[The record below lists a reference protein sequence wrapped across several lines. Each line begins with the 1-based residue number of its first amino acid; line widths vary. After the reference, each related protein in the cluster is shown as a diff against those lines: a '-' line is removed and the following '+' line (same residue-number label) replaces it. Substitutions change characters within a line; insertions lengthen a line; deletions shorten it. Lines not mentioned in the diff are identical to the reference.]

1 MAQTFSVTWPS
12 IDALQQTL
20 DTEIR
25 RGGLLIRGA
34 TVAGA
39 NVGAEVQVDARVGDG
54 EPVQIPARIA
64 AAIPGVGVAVLFNG
78 IPAEL
83 EALAM
88 PVIEAEAEAEE
99 EKQRPP
105 AALSER
111 LKGMTVT
118 EKMQMA
124 MQGGRDER
132 AALFR
137 DVNKTLHIYVLKNPR
152 IGLDEIQSA
161 AKNPQLAPDAI
172 KMIAEHR
179 EWGSNPTV
187 CTALVR
193 NPKTPLPMALKM
205 IDKVPMTDI
214 RALAKG
220 GARDAIVHA
229 ARRRL
234 EQ

>member
-1 MAQTFSVTWPS
+1 MAHTFSVTWPTVE
-12 IDALQQTL
+12 ALQQAL
-20 DTEIR
+20 ETEIR
-25 RGGLLIRGA
+25 RGGLLVRGA

-39 NVGAEVQVDARVGDG
+39 NVGAEVQLDARVGEG
-54 EPVQIPARIA
+54 APVHIPARIA
-64 AAIPGVGVAVLFNG
+64 AAIPGVGVAVLFDG
-78 IPAEL
+78 VPSQL
-83 EALAM
+83 EELAM
-88 PVIEAEAEAEE
+88 PVLEAEVEE
-99 EKQRPP
+99 ERQRPP
-105 AALSER
+105 AALSDR

-118 EKMQMA
+118 EKMQLA

-152 IGLDEIQSA
+152 IGLDEVQSA
-161 AKNPQLAPDAI
+161 AKNAQLGPDAI
-172 KMIAEHR
+172 KLIAEHR

-193 NPKTPLPMALKM
+193 NPKTPLPMALKL

-229 ARRRL
+229 ARRKL

>member
-1 MAQTFSVTWPS
+1 DVFVEEPLPQAHPFWE
-12 IDALQQTL
+12 L
-20 DTEIR
+20 DNVFLPPHL
-25 RGGLLIRGA
+25 GGFCD
-34 TVAGA
+34 VY
-39 NVGAEVQVDARVGDG
+39 VDH
-54 EPVQIPARIA
+54 
-64 AAIPGVGVAVLFNG
+64 
-78 IPAEL
+78 
-83 EALAM
+83 AM
-88 PVIEAEAEAEE
+88 PVIEADV
-99 EKQRPP
+99 QRPP

-124 MQGGRDER
+124 KQGTRDER
-132 AALFR
+132 AALLR

-152 IGLDEIQSA
+152 IGLDEVQSA
-161 AKNPQLAPDAI
+161 AKNPQLGPDAI

-187 CTALVR
+187 CAALVR
-193 NPKTPLPMALKM
+193 NPKTPVPMALKM

-220 GARDAIVHA
+220 GAREAIVHA

-234 EQ
+234 EHG